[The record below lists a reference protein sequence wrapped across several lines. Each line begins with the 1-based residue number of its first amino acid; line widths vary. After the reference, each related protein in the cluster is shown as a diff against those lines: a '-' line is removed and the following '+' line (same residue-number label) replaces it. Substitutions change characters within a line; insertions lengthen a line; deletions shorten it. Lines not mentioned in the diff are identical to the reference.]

1 MSVESPE
8 DAARKAEWANLL
20 REKAFWQGLLEL
32 APCELKAFFD
42 EVINGQNVEV
52 DAISGATLDS
62 NNLLDALKAI
72 FK

>member
-1 MSVESPE
+1 MQCGRRSAQNDPVA
-8 DAARKAEWANLL
+8 DLTVR
-20 REKAFWQGLLEL
+20 AFRQTEFHQ
-32 APCELKAFFD
+32 LKAFFD

>member
-1 MSVESPE
+1 MFME
-8 DAARKAEWANLL
+8 DD
-20 REKAFWQGLLEL
+20 Q
-32 APCELKAFFD
+32 LKAFFD
-42 EVINGQNVEV
+42 EVITGQNVEV